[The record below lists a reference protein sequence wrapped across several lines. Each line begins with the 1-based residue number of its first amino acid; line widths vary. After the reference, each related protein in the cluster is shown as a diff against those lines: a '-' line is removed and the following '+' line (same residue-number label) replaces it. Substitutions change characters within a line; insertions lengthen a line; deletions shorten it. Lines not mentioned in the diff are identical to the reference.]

1 MNKSYKAIVEKL
13 FFLCRNI
20 NDTLFKKEQ
29 AGEEL
34 TFLDHYVFQASS
46 YIVSLIYNIVF
57 FDRNSFCTSFLI
69 RCLIECNALMKMY
82 VAGEVPQEATELI
95 NEYNYIAEYNVYKRY
110 KDKLNGVQF
119 DFDQIENN
127 HELAKE
133 KYRKH
138 SNLSSSEF
146 NKLIQSKV
154 PFLLDEF
161 SFDELIKKYSA
172 DYYQYYRLLSVILHP
187 SDMLLTYPVL
197 QKEDLTPLMKRLFA
211 DFIDVLIGQ
220 YIDASFIGKKTLKQE
235 IDFIFSSG
243 LNHIYMQHATKQ
255 KKILFN
261 VAEIIEKA
269 HSENTMSYIFRELG
283 TSIEEMALDKT
294 FGFSEVVKCKFKPVI
309 EILAMSNYLLKLPHT
324 IEKHHLEQLI
334 TKHTRINLMAALDLD
349 FSNENKDAFELMKK
363 ENKDVNKEEFL
374 KNFKHSLG
382 FSPKKISINKLV
394 RSLIDDFIPKNET
407 FNSHMKMVYDEAQL
421 LSHANGY
428 MISSN
433 SGAFMEYSS
442 VIPFVDYLISALLD
456 YYIAEWK
463 LYDIYEGEGKHA
475 DFISSIKNC
484 LNDFSKEAKL
494 KNEMDKK
501 WQKYKVTY

>member
-1 MNKSYKAIVEKL
+1 MNNSYKAIVVKL

-20 NDTLFKKEQ
+20 NDVLLKKEQ
-29 AGEEL
+29 SGKEL

-46 YIVSLIYNIVF
+46 YIVSLIHNIVF
-57 FDRNSFCTSFLI
+57 FDRNSFCSSFLI

-82 VAGEVPQEATELI
+82 VAGEIPQEATELI

-110 KDKLNGVQF
+110 KDKLDGVQF
-119 DFDQIENN
+119 DFSQIEKN
-127 HELAKE
+127 HEFAKE
-133 KYRKH
+133 KYRKN

-146 NKLIQSKV
+146 NKLIQSKM

-187 SDMLLTYPVL
+187 NDMLLTYPVL

-211 DFIDVLIGQ
+211 DFIEVLIGQ
-220 YIDASFIGKKTLKQE
+220 YRDAAFIGEKTLKQE
-235 IDFIFSSG
+235 IDFIFSNP
-243 LNHIYMQHATKQ
+243 LNQKYMQHATEQ

-261 VAEIIEKA
+261 VAEIIKNV
-269 HSENTMSYIFRELG
+269 HGENTMSYICRELG
-283 TSIEEMALDKT
+283 TSIEGMALDKT

-309 EILAMSNYLLKLPHT
+309 EILSMSNYFLKLPHT
-324 IEKHHLEQLI
+324 VEKHHLEQLI

-349 FSNENKDAFELMKK
+349 FSNENKEAFELMKK
-363 ENKDVNKEEFL
+363 ENKDVNQEEFL
-374 KNFKHSLG
+374 TNFKHSLG
-382 FSPKKISINKLV
+382 FIPKKTSINTLV
-394 RSLIDDFIPKNET
+394 RSIIDDFIPKDET
-407 FNSHMKMVYDEAQL
+407 FNAHMKMVYDEAQL

-433 SGAFMEYSS
+433 TGAFMEHSS
-442 VIPFVDYLISALLD
+442 VIPFIDYLTSGLLE

-463 LYDIYEGEGKHA
+463 LYDICEGEGKSA
-475 DFISSIKNC
+475 DFIASIKKC
-484 LNDFSKEAKL
+484 SNDFSIEAKQ

-501 WQKYKVTY
+501 WQPYKVTY